1 MRNRQTDRQ
10 IKLNNQLKFVSFL
23 NLNGIQTKKKSLI
36 VVSFAYFFSL
46 LLRTLF
52 LGSLSLSLGAYLCFI
67 FCAHPRGGAINQSTV
82 ELCKIQTPEQTNRL
96 SLYIYTIYMQYNY
109 VYRRCGLTHICFEK
123 HLPSVGQ
130 SECLFALWIKRL
142 DAFCE

>member
-1 MRNRQTDRQ
+1 MGKQTNRR
-10 IKLNNQLKFVSFL
+10 IKLNNQPKFVSFL
-23 NLNGIQTKKKSLI
+23 NLNSKQTTKQSLI
-36 VVSFAYFFSL
+36 IVSFAYFFSL
-46 LLRTLF
+46 CYCF
-52 LGSLSLSLGAYLCFI
+52 AHCSSGFFPSLGAYLCFI

-96 SLYIYTIYMQYNY
+96 SLYIYTIYMRYNY
-109 VYRRCGLTHICFEK
+109 VYRRCGLTHICFEN
-123 HLPSVGQ
+123 HLPFVCQ